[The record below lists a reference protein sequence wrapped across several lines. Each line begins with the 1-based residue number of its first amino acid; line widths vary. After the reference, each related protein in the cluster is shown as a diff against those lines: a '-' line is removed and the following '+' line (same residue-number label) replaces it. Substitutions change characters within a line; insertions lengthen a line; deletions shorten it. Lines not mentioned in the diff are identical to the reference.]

1 MIALVTADKYFIDD
15 ITYRLRD
22 MDIEPREF
30 YSTVA
35 GEATYALSQDERD
48 KTAMLIDIGYLCTD
62 VMVMEGDALIFHKCL
77 DIGGGHISAD
87 IAEQLNIPFPFV
99 EEKLSRRTAS
109 TAPIRMRRMSFL
121 RRKMNPPALSGA
133 TK

>member
-62 VMVMEGDALIFHKCL
+62 VMVMEGDALIST
-77 DIGGGHISAD
+77 SASTLAAV
-87 IAEQLNIPFPFV
+87 IF
-99 EEKLSRRTAS
+99 RRT
-109 TAPIRMRRMSFL
+109 L
-121 RRKMNPPALSGA
+121 RSS
-133 TK
+133 

>member
-62 VMVMEGDALIFHKCL
+62 VMVMEGRRADFPQVPQTLAAVIF
-77 DIGGGHISAD
+77 
-87 IAEQLNIPFPFV
+87 
-99 EEKLSRRTAS
+99 RRT
-109 TAPIRMRRMSFL
+109 L
-121 RRKMNPPALSGA
+121 RSS
-133 TK
+133 

>member
-62 VMVMEGDALIFHKCL
+62 VMVMEGDALIST
-77 DIGGGHISAD
+77 SASTLAAV
-87 IAEQLNIPFPFV
+87 I
-99 EEKLSRRTAS
+99 SRRT
-109 TAPIRMRRMSFL
+109 L
-121 RRKMNPPALSGA
+121 RSS
-133 TK
+133 